1 MKLTCN
7 SCSLTG
13 SHLRLC
19 PEHSHMLGLG
29 AATGHLAGG
38 RGSGHHGGLHLGLHL
53 GLLLG
58 LHLGRHLGLHLGRH
72 LGLVTGAGPILD
84 HYSGAGAG
92 AGQRP
97 QELPLEFLY
106 LVFSWK
112 KFFYRDN

>member
-19 PEHSHMLGLG
+19 PEHPHMLGLG

-38 RGSGHHGGLHLGLHL
+38 RGSGHHGGLHL

-97 QELPLEFLY
+97 QELPLKFLY

>member
-38 RGSGHHGGLHLGLHL
+38 RGSGHHGGLHLGLLLGRPL
-53 GLLLG
+53 GL
-58 LHLGRHLGLHLGRH
+58 HLGLHLGRH
-72 LGLVTGAGPILD
+72 LGLVTGACPILD

-97 QELPLEFLY
+97 QELPLKFLY
-106 LVFSWK
+106 LVFSYK

>member
-1 MKLTCN
+1 
-7 SCSLTG
+7 
-13 SHLRLC
+13 
-19 PEHSHMLGLG
+19 MLGLG
-29 AATGHLAGG
+29 AATGHLAGSG
-38 RGSGHHGGLHLGLHL
+38 GSGHHGGLHLGLHL

-58 LHLGRHLGLHLGRH
+58 LLLGRH

-84 HYSGAGAG
+84 HYSGAGVG

>member
-1 MKLTCN
+1 
-7 SCSLTG
+7 
-13 SHLRLC
+13 
-19 PEHSHMLGLG
+19 MLGLG

-38 RGSGHHGGLHLGLHL
+38 RGSGHHG
-53 GLLLG
+53 G

-112 KFFYRDN
+112 NFFYRDN

>member
-1 MKLTCN
+1 MYP
-7 SCSLTG
+7 LTG
-13 SHLRLC
+13 PHLGLC

-29 AATGHLAGG
+29 AATGHLAGSRG
-38 RGSGHHGGLHLGLHL
+38 RGHHGGLHLGLHL

-58 LHLGRHLGLHLGRH
+58 LHLGLHLGRH
-72 LGLVTGAGPILD
+72 LGLVAGAGPILD

-97 QELPLEFLY
+97 QELTLEYLY

-112 KFFYRDN
+112 RGDFLKSGQTECYPDI